1 MRMTHSPADSPRGQ
15 LAVRITTL
23 CLGLCV
29 SQVAAQES
37 TSLSDVV
44 PESPAFT
51 FLGANPSKVNHPYT
65 PRDLAATLL
74 SAVDSSGGLKQG
86 FALGVTPWYLIPGI
100 RITPEEYAANR
111 LKYLLAWTQ
120 LSLGTVRSSGDSA
133 STDLALG
140 IRMTLLDRGDPWTD
154 RNFAPD
160 VEAVFEACR
169 LEHPSNSATLDE
181 VEKARAACIR
191 EKFKALRDAWVERH
205 KSTVSLS
212 LGAATGWRFDQSRV
226 SDRDNMGWSAW
237 AALGWRREKRWRV
250 IGQLQYD
257 YRSAI
262 DSQPSGK
269 TLAYGAR
276 AALGSERLNTFVE
289 VVGTRGFSL
298 PAGADKGKGNWS
310 WGIEARIAE
319 NTWLSTGL
327 GSTFDDQ
334 DAPERIVVIA
344 NIRWG
349 ITSAARLSHFTE

>member
-1 MRMTHSPADSPRGQ
+1 MRVTRSPFPPLRGW
-15 LAVRITTL
+15 LVVGIAAL
-23 CLGLCV
+23 CLGLSV
-29 SQVAAQES
+29 HGLTAQES

-86 FALGVTPWYLIPGI
+86 FALGVTPWYLIPGF
-100 RITPEEYAANR
+100 RITPEDYSTNR

-140 IRMTLLDRGDPWTD
+140 IRMTVLDGGDPWTD
-154 RNFAPD
+154 RDFAPD
-160 VEAVFEACR
+160 VKAVFEECR
-169 LEHPSNSATLDE
+169 RAHPPDDGQLDE
-181 VEKARAACIR
+181 VRRAREACIR
-191 EKFKALRDAWVERH
+191 ERFKALRDGWVERH
-205 KSTVSLS
+205 QSTVSLS

-226 SDRDNMGWSAW
+226 SQRDNMGWSAW
-237 AALGWRREKRWRV
+237 TALGWRREKRWRV

-257 YRSAI
+257 YRTAI
-262 DSQPSGK
+262 DSQPSSK

-276 AALGSERLNTFVE
+276 AALGSARLNSFIE
-289 VVGTRGFSL
+289 VGGTRRFSQ

-310 WGIEARIAE
+310 WGVEARIAE

-334 DAPERIVVIA
+334 DAPDRIVVIA

-349 ITSAARLSHFTE
+349 IASAERLKHFVD